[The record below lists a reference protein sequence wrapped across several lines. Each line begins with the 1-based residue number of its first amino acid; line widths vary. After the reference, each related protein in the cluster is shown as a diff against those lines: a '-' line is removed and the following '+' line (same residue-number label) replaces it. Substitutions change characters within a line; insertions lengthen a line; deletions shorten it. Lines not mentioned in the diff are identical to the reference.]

1 MALKKITG
9 TWMWDLYLECPYCNE
24 PIVSAEELIEGEEY
38 KAKWNALTVIKNSI
52 PKFIRKDK
60 K

>member
-1 MALKKITG
+1 MALKKTTG

-38 KAKWNALTVIKNSI
+38 KGKMECPHCNK
-52 PKFIRKDK
+52 KFYTEIHSEG
-60 K
+60 